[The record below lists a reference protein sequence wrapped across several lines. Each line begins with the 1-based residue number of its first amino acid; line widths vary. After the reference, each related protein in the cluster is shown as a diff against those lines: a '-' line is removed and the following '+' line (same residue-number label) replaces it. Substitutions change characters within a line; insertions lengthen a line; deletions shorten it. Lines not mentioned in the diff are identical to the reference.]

1 MLAKEDLLVCK
12 TPPNIR
18 DVSLQLYKEFAETYL
33 KNDGS
38 GRNTLNSNDFKIPA
52 FYQAWCDNT
61 QGNDQISNWLNLL
74 MAALGGTDEKVSE
87 PA

>member
-1 MLAKEDLLVCK
+1 MA
-12 TPPNIR
+12 
-18 DVSLQLYKEFAETYL
+18 QFAETYL

-61 QGNDQISNWLNLL
+61 QGNDQIPNWLNSL

>member
-1 MLAKEDLLVCK
+1 LILQYSTLVA
-12 TPPNIR
+12 
-18 DVSLQLYKEFAETYL
+18 QFAETYL

-61 QGNDQISNWLNLL
+61 QGNDQISNWLNSL
-74 MAALGGTDEKVSE
+74 MAALGGTDKKFLSQRNNIAGRYCSVGLS
-87 PA
+87 P

>member
-1 MLAKEDLLVCK
+1 MA
-12 TPPNIR
+12 
-18 DVSLQLYKEFAETYL
+18 QFAETYL

-38 GRNTLNSNDFKIPA
+38 GRNTLNYNDFKIPA

-61 QGNDQISNWLNLL
+61 QGNDQIFNWLNLL

>member
-1 MLAKEDLLVCK
+1 MSVYSERRPYKDYVSICDIWYYRCFFLGDNMLAKEDLLVCK

-52 FYQAWCDNT
+52 FLSGLVW
-61 QGNDQISNWLNLL
+61 
-74 MAALGGTDEKVSE
+74 
-87 PA
+87 